1 LIVLPVDAGGAAKP
15 TVRIFIGT
23 EAGQHRAERVFVWS
37 VKAARDRSR
46 GYEIYLM
53 KDLIG
58 YDRRSWLT
66 GFTNYRFLIPHLAGS
81 TGRASYHDVDDIY
94 RTRPAELF
102 DTDLEGHGFLAITDR
117 DTSVMLIDCE
127 RMARIWTP
135 QMVA

>member
-1 LIVLPVDAGGAAKP
+1 MGFLTARRTIARLAPNLLPQPAGVRQQPELIVLPGDPGGAAKP

-37 VKAARDRSR
+37 VEAARDRSR
-46 GYEIYLM
+46 RYEIYLM

-81 TGRASYHDVDDIY
+81 TG
-94 RTRPAELF
+94 
-102 DTDLEGHGFLAITDR
+102 
-117 DTSVMLIDCE
+117 
-127 RMARIWTP
+127 
-135 QMVA
+135 